1 MDIKT
6 IRGETTEFPRMDVVM
21 IVTNEGED
29 VGRPW
34 GKLKLEAGE
43 EIIGRKEQQM
53 RVNPHSQTVL
63 SATFD
68 FVDYDQ
74 ETTYTISGTIP
85 GHDWVTPE
93 EVHHE

>member
-29 VGRPW
+29 VGRPR

-43 EIIGRKEQQM
+43 DIIGRKEQQM
-53 RVNPHSQTVL
+53 RVNPHSQTAL
-63 SATFD
+63 SGTFD
-68 FVDYDQ
+68 FVDYDR
-74 ETTYTISGTIP
+74 ETTYTVSGTIP

-93 EVHHE
+93 EV